1 MNWDDEWPAA
11 NVPVTYSVTGGAA
24 TLGCGQSTCTA
35 TTAQNGNAA
44 MMVSATSSALTQ
56 VTASLSNGASIQTE
70 FSGAAPPAIGAIT
83 PDLYLAIGATIAWSP
98 RALVLLNGAPAAGQ
112 SVTWTTSA
120 GELNVPPGA
129 TLSAANGIATQA
141 VTAGPMS
148 AGDAASLNACVI
160 ASANCAAFTVF
171 AVHVETAQLSPW
183 SGLGQIVTGGQNFAP
198 VTVEVT
204 DAVGHPMAGAAVTFY
219 ETLHAWTPA
228 CPPQGACPPAPVLAQ
243 AVVPVISGADGLT
256 TLAPLPLNNQPGR
269 LDVVAVT
276 GQSAT
281 LEFEL
286 QSTP

>member
-1 MNWDDEWPAA
+1 M
-11 NVPVTYSVTGGAA
+11 
-24 TLGCGQSTCTA
+24 
-35 TTAQNGNAA
+35 
-44 MMVSATSSALTQ
+44 
-56 VTASLSNGASIQTE
+56 
-70 FSGAAPPAIGAIT
+70 
-83 PDLYLAIGATIAWSP
+83 
-98 RALVLLNGAPAAGQ
+98 LLNGVPAAGQ

-183 SGLGQIVTGGQNFAP
+183 SGLGQIVTCGQNFAP

-204 DAVGHPMAGAAVTFY
+204 DAVGTPMAGADVTFY

-228 CPPQGACPPAPVLAQ
+228 W
-243 AVVPVISGADGLT
+243 
-256 TLAPLPLNNQPGR
+256 TLNGR
-269 LDVVAVT
+269 LLRPAMVVVAKAPPEEIGANGKLNT
-276 GQSAT
+276 TA
-281 LEFEL
+281 
-286 QSTP
+286 